1 MLAPFV
7 TSGRVLP
14 VAFLHMFAQRWRCG
28 KDCINQRRVARTRA
42 VVAAFVR
49 ILLQSCGSACGCAK
63 HCENFGG
70 RCSRVLNEW
79 RWALE

>member
-7 TSGRVLP
+7 KSGRALP

-28 KDCINQRRVARTRA
+28 KDCINQRRVARTSA

-49 ILLQSCGSACGCAK
+49 ILLQSCGSARRWLAGVRNIAK
-63 HCENFGG
+63 TLEAG
-70 RCSRVLNEW
+70 
-79 RWALE
+79 ALAC